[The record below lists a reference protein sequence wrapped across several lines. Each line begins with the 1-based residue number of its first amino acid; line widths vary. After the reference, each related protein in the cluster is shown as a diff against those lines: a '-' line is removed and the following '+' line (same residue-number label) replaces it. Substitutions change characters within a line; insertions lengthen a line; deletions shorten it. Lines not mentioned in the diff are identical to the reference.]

1 MFRLNKQRSILYAPK
16 KAFSTSVELKPPV
29 KAKTSELSRTF
40 DMGCDRFLG
49 EDITIFKPNHS
60 FGWGMASSLDS
71 EQDANDSMSKC
82 QDVSID
88 IEEPNGVV
96 ALSQLPTLRL
106 SSASTAQTQEDVV
119 THLGAD
125 GGAQARTEECKG
137 EGDFCFIFGAR
148 SISKDCRIGED
159 AHFVTSRALGVADGV
174 SGWSKYGISS
184 CEFSKQIMN
193 NCEDEVNKC
202 TGNIDLFQVLNRAYS
217 RATALGS
224 STVSMIAI
232 NGQTMVGLNLGDSG
246 FLCFTKMD
254 TLYVSNGVSKE
265 QQHDFNTPF
274 QLTHLPMESIPR
286 ESELHEII
294 AQGRLCIDPVS
305 AADRYTLPIHKG
317 DIVVLGTDGNSPHTL
332 GLFDNLFK
340 EDIKT
345 TIRDILRGVSALN
358 SKVAQAIAEEL
369 AIKAYKKSKMDIVKT
384 PFQVKYQKELRS
396 SWISGKEDDIT
407 VVVGIV
413 KPKN

>member
-1 MFRLNKQRSILYAPK
+1 MYAPK
-16 KAFSTSVELKPPV
+16 KVLSTSVELKPPV
-29 KAKTSELSRTF
+29 KTKTSELSRTF
-40 DMGCDRFLG
+40 DMGCDHFLG

-60 FGWGMASSLDS
+60 FGWGMVSSLDS

-88 IEEPNGVV
+88 IEEPDSVV
-96 ALSQLPTLRL
+96 ELSQLPTLRL
-106 SSASTAQTQEDVV
+106 SSASTVQTQEDVV
-119 THLGAD
+119 NRLAMD
-125 GGAQARTEECKG
+125 SSAQPKAEECKG

-148 SISKDCRIGED
+148 SIPKDCRIGED

-184 CEFSKQIMN
+184 CEFSKQIMS

-202 TGNIDLFQVLNRAYS
+202 TGNIDLFQVLSKAYNKT
-217 RATALGS
+217 TALGS

-274 QLTHLPMESIPR
+274 QLTHLPMESIPT

-305 AADRYTLPIHKG
+305 AADRYTLPIHKD
-317 DIVVLGTDGNSPHTL
+317 DIVILGTDGNRL
-332 GLFDNLFK
+332 
-340 EDIKT
+340 
-345 TIRDILRGVSALN
+345 
-358 SKVAQAIAEEL
+358 
-369 AIKAYKKSKMDIVKT
+369 
-384 PFQVKYQKELRS
+384 
-396 SWISGKEDDIT
+396 
-407 VVVGIV
+407 
-413 KPKN
+413 